1 MKPIDT
7 PRARSCISLFSGGGG
22 FDIGCSMAGYDVIFS
37 SDIEPICE
45 KTAMLNSKSPSNF
58 FYTGCISEVS
68 EGLIKEV
75 TGIGK
80 GEIDLLTG
88 GPPCPPFSKSRF
100 YCEEKPRGILD
111 PLAQLTIGSYLR
123 LVNELRPRKLIFEN
137 VFGFVYKPQQEAFRL
152 LLSSLDD
159 MGYKYDWKVVN
170 AADYGV
176 PQIRER
182 FVLLASCDGSAV
194 RIPQPTHLKD
204 PPLSDLPL
212 FGTEAEK
219 WITAAE
225 AIGDLDTAM
234 EYKLPGHF
242 AGGQHHELLKQV
254 PPGDNYLYFTEKRGH
269 PSPIF
274 KWRSRYWSFLLKLSP
289 SLPSWTIQARR
300 SNNMGPFHWM
310 NRILTIAEVKRLQ
323 TFPDNWELAGSI
335 EQQWRQVGNAVPPLL
350 AKKLALALT

>member
-1 MKPIDT
+1 MKSRLEPSSKT
-7 PRARSCISLFSGGGG
+7 CISLFSGGGG
-22 FDIGCSMAGYDVIFS
+22 FDIGCSMAGYQVIFS
-37 SDIEPICE
+37 TDIEPICKE
-45 KTAMLNSKSPSNF
+45 TSLLNLNSHSTYFHTS
-58 FYTGCISEVS
+58 CVSEVS

-75 TGIGK
+75 TGFGR
-80 GEIDLLTG
+80 GDIDLLTG

-100 YCEEKPRGILD
+100 YCEDKPRGIMD

-123 LVNELRPRKLIFEN
+123 LVDELRPRSLIFEN
-137 VFGFVYKPQQEAFRL
+137 VFGFVYKPQQEAFHM
-152 LLSSLDD
+152 LLSSLKEL
-159 MGYKYDWKVVN
+159 GYICDWKVVN
-170 AADYGV
+170 SADYGV

-182 FVLLASCDGSAV
+182 FVLVASSDGQA
-194 RIPQPTHLKD
+194 RIPQPTHSRD
-204 PPLSDLPL
+204 PSVPGLPL
-212 FGTEAEK
+212 FEVGQHA
-219 WITAAE
+219 WVTAAD

-234 EYKLPGHF
+234 EYNLPGHF

-323 TFPDNWELAGSI
+323 SFPDEWELAGSI

-350 AKKLALALT
+350 AKKIALALA